1 MHPLQHKGGTTKKM
15 ITESI
20 IAVQQANATQSRTIE
35 MNGQTFDLEAEQCFS
50 KHVTI
55 TWNRWNN

>member
-1 MHPLQHKGGTTKKM
+1 M